1 MFDPFEE
8 AEKAGV
14 SYYQHHTLSNAIQY
28 NYTLLVLVR
37 QSVSSICLTEVVY
50 TVIIT

>member
-14 SYYQHHTLSNAIQY
+14 SYQHHTLSNAVQIVILGE
-28 NYTLLVLVR
+28 TE
-37 QSVSSICLTEVVY
+37 CLIRVCIHCDHHM
-50 TVIIT
+50 TVM